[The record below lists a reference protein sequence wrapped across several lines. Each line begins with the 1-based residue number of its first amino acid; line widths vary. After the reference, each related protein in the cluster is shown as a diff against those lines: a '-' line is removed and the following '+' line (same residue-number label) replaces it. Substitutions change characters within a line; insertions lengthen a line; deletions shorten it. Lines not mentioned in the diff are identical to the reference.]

1 MPGDQTSKKMEW
13 DLGSSATTS
22 LFFIDEKNLGITISF
37 SSAEAASKFISQ
49 WHANTRQEYLMHVP
63 MIEAPTIH

>member
-22 LFFIDEKNLGITISF
+22 LFFIDETNLGITISF

-49 WHANTRQEYLMHVP
+49 WHANTRQEHLMPVP
-63 MIEAPTIH
+63 TLEKPTIH